1 MECCDEYSFD
11 CVWNDMEEQRLEFYL
26 KSRQKIR
33 VIDRKMLKGQPNENR
48 TRTESYLDWMTR
60 TRTVSG
66 TTRRTRTLCRVPATS
81 PVVDAPVCPLSTRSW
96 TPWTGHWQKNF
107 STVAV
112 TAWQQA
118 ATVRQRRRWYER
130 VSRWWT
136 PWDLPVPPS
145 NFRHPTAPIYFNA
158 ASLTPTAGSR
168 SNLLSVWWSAWH
180 STANQTVIPF
190 ISIASLTCKYLP
202 KHWKPRNLH
211 RRTQTSQIRD
221 PNQFWYFREFLRN
234 I

>member
-96 TPWTGHWQKNF
+96 TPWTGH
-107 STVAV
+107 
-112 TAWQQA
+112 
-118 ATVRQRRRWYER
+118 
-130 VSRWWT
+130 
-136 PWDLPVPPS
+136 
-145 NFRHPTAPIYFNA
+145 
-158 ASLTPTAGSR
+158 
-168 SNLLSVWWSAWH
+168 
-180 STANQTVIPF
+180 
-190 ISIASLTCKYLP
+190 
-202 KHWKPRNLH
+202 
-211 RRTQTSQIRD
+211 
-221 PNQFWYFREFLRN
+221 
-234 I
+234 